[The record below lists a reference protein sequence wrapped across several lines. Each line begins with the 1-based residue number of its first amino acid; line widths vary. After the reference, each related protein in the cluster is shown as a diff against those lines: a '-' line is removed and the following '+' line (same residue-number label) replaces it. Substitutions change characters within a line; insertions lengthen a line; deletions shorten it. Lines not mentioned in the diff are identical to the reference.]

1 MSTADRTTA
10 ALPIDVVRLV
20 DATTTQEQITG
31 GTYLGGDD
39 RETLRSFI
47 EDAENEFKQRTG
59 TAYRI
64 GREGLSGARETY
76 DTVTVSLD
84 KRQSY
89 KQSWMGVSAQYDLQ
103 EPEAHLNNE
112 RVLPFDP
119 DEGDE
124 AYIYRGM
131 SGSAASP
138 GDAWDDVTDQY
149 GNAFYIVDHRKGVV
163 FFEEGEVLRSLSRTA
178 QGLSTGSGRRD
189 EIRLAI
195 TYRYGSLGGSRQ
207 GATTTTLT
215 QQIDDTETGTVS
227 VADGSLVPSG
237 GSSGPVTFRVGEEY
251 VLADPDPAGDA
262 IAILERGVRGTT
274 ASAHSDGARLN
285 YTPPA
290 IRKAIA
296 ARAGMSVLSSGRYQ
310 AWAPDTDE
318 SFQLDDVRGQLEE
331 TYMNTVEAMS

>member
-10 ALPIDVVRLV
+10 CLPIDVVRLV

-59 TAYRI
+59 ESYRI
-64 GREGLSGARETY
+64 GRQGLSGARETY
-76 DTVTVSLD
+76 EEVTYKLSGHKQYRRTFSHGTFDYSFREGTVTLGED
-84 KRQSY
+84 
-89 KQSWMGVSAQYDLQ
+89 
-103 EPEAHLNNE
+103 
-112 RVLPFDP
+112 RVLPFDT

-124 AYIYRGM
+124 IYIYAGLNSDER
-131 SGSAASP
+131 
-138 GDAWDDVTDQY
+138 W
-149 GNAFYIVDHRKGVV
+149 VDLTG
-163 FFEEGEVLRSLSRTA
+163 EEGETWDIVNHREGRLAIDPNQLRRNHSWFAGDGLNLSATR
-178 QGLSTGSGRRD
+178 QRNV
-189 EIRLAI
+189 RLAI

-237 GSSGPVTFRVGEEY
+237 GSSGPVTFRLGEEY

-262 IAILERGVRGTT
+262 ISILERGVRGT
-274 ASAHSDGARLN
+274 SATEHDDGARLN

-296 ARAGMSVLSSGRYQ
+296 ARAGMGVLSSGRYQ